1 MKSIVAF
8 VLGATLVGVTSGVI
22 AASGNS
28 EDADTYNEENG
39 YWGNP
44 CPLAYGVD
52 RYVPCD
58 EEVMTFN
65 EENGYWG

>member
-22 AASGNS
+22 AQDI
-28 EDADTYNEENG
+28 EVYNQENG
-39 YWGNP
+39 YWSDP
-44 CPLAYGVD
+44 CPVVYGVN

-58 EEVMTFN
+58 EEV
-65 EENGYWG
+65 EIYLQENMLYN

>member
-22 AASGNS
+22 AS
-28 EDADTYNEENG
+28 DVDTYNEENG

-58 EEVMTFN
+58 EEVITFN
-65 EENGYWG
+65 EENGYWS